1 MNPGGSPLNGQFATT
16 RWSMVLLA
24 GQSVSSEST
33 AALER
38 LCRAY
43 WQPVC
48 AFARRK
54 GWSEEDAKDLTQ
66 QFFSHLL
73 SRNSFGGLDPA
84 RGKFRSFLLAAF
96 THFLAN
102 QYDRSKAQKRG
113 GGQRIFSLE
122 EVFDDGGGALP
133 AARTPT
139 PEAAL
144 DLCWAQKILAAAL
157 QELKRELVAANKAA
171 QFTELKPF
179 LTANAGAS
187 EYAAVAEKLGLE
199 AASIPVR
206 VHRLRQRYRELVR
219 EEVAQTVA
227 TPVELEEEMRHLF
240 ELLNG

>member
-1 MNPGGSPLNGQFATT
+1 MNGQFATT

-24 GQSVSSEST
+24 GQAVSPESA

-43 WQPVC
+43 WEPVY

-73 SRNSFGGLDPA
+73 ARNSFCGLDPA

-96 THFLAN
+96 THFMAN
-102 QYDRSKAQKRG
+102 EYARINAQKRG
-113 GGQRIFSLE
+113 GGQPIFSLE
-122 EVFDDGGGALP
+122 EVFEYDWSTLP

-139 PEAAL
+139 PEVAL
-144 DLCWAQKILAAAL
+144 DLCWAQKIVAAAL
-157 QELKRELVAANKAA
+157 RELKREVLAVNKGA
-171 QFTELKPF
+171 QFAELKPF

-187 EYAAVAEKLGLE
+187 EYAVVAEKLGLE
-199 AASIPVR
+199 VASIPVL
-206 VHRLRQRYRELVR
+206 VHRLRQRYRELVL

-227 TPVELEEEMRHLF
+227 TPVELDEEMHHLF
-240 ELLNG
+240 ELLNQ